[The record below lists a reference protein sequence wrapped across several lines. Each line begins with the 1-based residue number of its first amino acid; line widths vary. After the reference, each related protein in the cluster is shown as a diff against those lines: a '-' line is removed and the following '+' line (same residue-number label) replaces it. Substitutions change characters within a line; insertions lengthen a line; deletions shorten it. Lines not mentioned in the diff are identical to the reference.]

1 MKTIVNILRLAYP
14 HNNKFIK
21 LFYTVGVIKSN
32 QINVTTGRVT
42 VILKESIPNSQ
53 CDILNS

>member
-21 LFYTVGVIKSN
+21 LFYTFGVIKSN
-32 QINVTTGRVT
+32 QINVTAGRVT